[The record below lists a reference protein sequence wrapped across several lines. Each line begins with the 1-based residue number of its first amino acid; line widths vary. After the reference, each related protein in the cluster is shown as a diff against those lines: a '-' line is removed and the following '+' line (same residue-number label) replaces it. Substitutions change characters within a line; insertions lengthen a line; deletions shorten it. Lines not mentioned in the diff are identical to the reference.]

1 MLLTA
6 FLLYCTRLQ
15 PHANACTHSLV
26 CLTVLPSMVET
37 TALGAAIAAAIG
49 SKSMTMEDVKK
60 RFTSTK
66 NIDPVATEEEREKL
80 YSNWKKAVERSLN
93 WVE

>member
-1 MLLTA
+1 MLTA
-6 FLLYCTRLQ
+6 
-15 PHANACTHSLV
+15 
-26 CLTVLPSMVET
+26 LPSMVET

-49 SKSMTMEDVKK
+49 SKSMTMEDIKK